1 MLDKRKMKIAD
12 ILQNVIIGLTVSFVA
27 LSLGAAFGI
36 LSGRGA
42 FAGMMSAGI
51 IAVIT
56 SFLGGTRVQCSGPT
70 APMSSICAVI
80 VAYAY
85 ENKLPDNIQADHFV
99 NVILILTGVI
109 LLIMGVLRLGKFI
122 CIVPNVVVSGFM
134 NGIAALIWVDQAQVL
149 LGLEGELHLN
159 TIIVLVTLLIIY
171 SQYSKIV
178 PSTLIAIIVISAW
191 TNFSKWSVEYMVIEN
206 TITHFNELAI
216 MVGEQIPRVWS
227 STIILAALPFA
238 LQLALLC
245 YLDTLLTSL
254 VVDGISGES
263 TQQNKELVAQG
274 IANGVV
280 SLFGG
285 VPGAQATI
293 RSVLML
299 KENATLRI
307 AGISVGLFVLIE
319 LLAFQN
325 LLQYIPS
332 AVFIGILIKVGFDVF
347 DFEPMK
353 LYFNNSGML
362 AQKQA
367 DQKIRVTTLEMLLIG
382 STALITILIDL
393 NIAVISM
400 TILFH
405 LLNKFIIQQQ
415 PLRDLKPEYDTT
427 KTEDTMPD

>member
-36 LSGRGA
+36 LSGRSA

-134 NGIAALIWVDQAQVL
+134 NGIAALIWVDQSQVL
-149 LGLEGELHLN
+149 LGLEGELRLN

-285 VPGAQATI
+285 IPGAQATI

-347 DFEPMK
+347 DFEPIK

-367 DQKIRVTTLEMLLIG
+367 DQKICVTTLEMLLIG